1 MCSDSAVIVGWIVRW
16 TYGITVQKVD
26 VAQWVDELA
35 VLNTNIRLRQRRSTT
50 TVGRIV
56 PSYLLT
62 DYNGGILGNC
72 SQLLSFRNI
81 LGMVRAL
88 LTIEEVRAA
97 EKKVQ
102 KVLDVLKE
110 ADAQDPNSINTE
122 LKNATDE
129 YARAVRELVSK

>member
-1 MCSDSAVIVGWIVRW
+1 MCSDSAVIRSWIVRW
-16 TYGITVQKVD
+16 TYGITVQEVD

-35 VLNTNIRLRQRRSTT
+35 VLYTNIRLSHRRNTT

-56 PSYLLT
+56 LLYPLT
-62 DYNGGILGNC
+62 DYNGGILRNC

-88 LTIEEVRAA
+88 PTIEEVRAA

-102 KVLDVLKE
+102 KALDALKE
-110 ADAQDPNSINTE
+110 SDAQDQNSISTE

-129 YARAVRELVSK
+129 YARAVRELNSK

>member
-1 MCSDSAVIVGWIVRW
+1 
-16 TYGITVQKVD
+16 
-26 VAQWVDELA
+26 
-35 VLNTNIRLRQRRSTT
+35 
-50 TVGRIV
+50 
-56 PSYLLT
+56 
-62 DYNGGILGNC
+62 
-72 SQLLSFRNI
+72 
-81 LGMVRAL
+81 MVRAL